1 MDSTCTAE
9 YPLKHPPC
17 GPPANP
23 ADRNVVDR
31 QGGVFPP
38 VMSLPGAMVNPIW
51 LCHGT
56 PRMVPILEAS
66 RGKDRHISFTFRLG
80 LRYID

>member
-38 VMSLPGAMVNPIW
+38 AMSLLGAMVNHLVVSLYPADGP
-51 LCHGT
+51 C
-56 PRMVPILEAS
+56 S
-66 RGKDRHISFTFRLG
+66 RSITWKR
-80 LRYID
+80 